1 MFNNKFIT
9 IDIGMGEK
17 EYSLVQL
24 LDYYNIDI
32 DTFNEFYEYI
42 IDLEDNP
49 KYYFNLFNKKETD
62 NSIYALDDYQDL
74 MYAKIVYKNNLIHQL
89 NNNIKALSINT
100 NEFKILFLNDE
111 DKIKKLNLDETFD
124 AMLKNEKI
132 MLKADSFKK
141 IEYIINNG
149 YLSKEKNEELF
160 NELLID
166 YNI

>member
-1 MFNNKFIT
+1 LIFLKKLALSKAFISST
-9 IDIGMGEK
+9 TCLFK
-17 EYSLVQL
+17 LVVVSVLFL
-24 LDYYNIDI
+24 L
-32 DTFNEFYEYI
+32 
-42 IDLEDNP
+42 
-49 KYYFNLFNKKETD
+49 YFKTL
-62 NSIYALDDYQDL
+62 
-74 MYAKIVYKNNLIHQL
+74 YKNNLIHQL

-111 DKIKKLNLDETFD
+111 DKSKKLNLDETFND
-124 AMLKNEKI
+124 MLKNERI

-160 NELLID
+160 NKLLID

>member
-32 DTFNEFYEYI
+32 DAFNEFYEYI

-62 NSIYALDDYQDL
+62 NSIYTLDDYQDL
-74 MYAKIVYKNNLIHQL
+74 MYAKIIYKNNLKHQL
-89 NNNIKALSINT
+89 NNKPTTIDVND
-100 NEFKILFLNDE
+100 FKILFLNE
-111 DKIKKLNLDETFD
+111 DNSENRLNLDETLES
-124 AMLKNEKI
+124 MLKTDKI
-132 MLKADSFKK
+132 ALTLDSFKK

>member
-32 DTFNEFYEYI
+32 DAFNEFYEYI

-62 NSIYALDDYQDL
+62 NSIYTLDDYQDL
-74 MYAKIVYKNNLIHQL
+74 MYAKILYKNNLKHQL
-89 NNNIKALSINT
+89 NNKPTIIDVND
-100 NEFKILFLNDE
+100 FKILFLNE
-111 DKIKKLNLDETFD
+111 DNSENRLNLDETLES
-124 AMLKNEKI
+124 MLKTNKI
-132 MLKADSFKK
+132 ALTLDSFKK

>member
-32 DTFNEFYEYI
+32 DAFNEFYEYI

-62 NSIYALDDYQDL
+62 NSIYTLDDYQDL
-74 MYAKIVYKNNLIHQL
+74 MYAKIVYKNNLKHQL
-89 NNNIKALSINT
+89 NNKPTTIDVND
-100 NEFKILFLNDE
+100 FKILFLNE
-111 DKIKKLNLDETFD
+111 DNSENRLNLDETLES
-124 AMLKNEKI
+124 MLKTDKI
-132 MLKADSFKK
+132 ALTLDSFKK

>member
-24 LDYYNIDI
+24 LVYYNIDI
-32 DTFNEFYEYI
+32 DSFNEFYEYI

-74 MYAKIVYKNNLIHQL
+74 IYAKTLYKNNLIHQL

-100 NEFKILFLNDE
+100 NEFKILFLNE
-111 DKIKKLNLDETFD
+111 DNSENRLNLDDTLES
-124 AMLKNEKI
+124 MLKTDKI
-132 MLKADSFKK
+132 ALTLESFNK
-141 IEYIINNG
+141 IEAILNRG

-160 NELLID
+160 NKLLID